1 LDDGQKLTFFG
12 DLGSFKRSTLKVELE
27 QCKGSEC
34 YTGSRLTERVLDL
47 SFFIFMSTQEFSKDK
62 FYPDQIIEEHFHLL
76 LLEPGHNAL
85 ITLRRDEVDTIDD
98 IINPYAVATVND
110 FIGYSEKP
118 LPVDLLHEEPS
129 FM

>member
-76 LLEPGHNAL
+76 FNTL
-85 ITLRRDEVDTIDD
+85 ITLRRDKVDTIDD
-98 IINPYAVATVND
+98 IINPYAVATVHD
-110 FIGYSEKP
+110 LIDYSEKP
-118 LPVDLLHEEPS
+118 LTVDLLNKEPS